1 MSKIAYSEISR
12 GFIVSL
18 LIYCLNKRDDGL
30 FRLFTKYTC
39 VTATYFMSVCAS
51 TYPME
56 HNLTSIMILNLEMSV
71 SDHAQLSNMSP
82 HTKTHLDVKHMKE
95 ISRALFYYYKSCY

>member
-30 FRLFTKYTC
+30 FRLFTK
-39 VTATYFMSVCAS
+39 
-51 TYPME
+51 
-56 HNLTSIMILNLEMSV
+56 
-71 SDHAQLSNMSP
+71 
-82 HTKTHLDVKHMKE
+82 
-95 ISRALFYYYKSCY
+95 